1 MVYWYHDGLTGSFW
15 LCWGITG
22 AEGRGEAF
30 GLGSG
35 GMKGV
40 TFCDMMDFYFDWV
53 TGVDSSQRA
62 RYEG

>member
-40 TFCDMMDFYFDWV
+40 TFWDMMDFDFDWV
-53 TGVDSSQRA
+53 LG
-62 RYEG
+62 